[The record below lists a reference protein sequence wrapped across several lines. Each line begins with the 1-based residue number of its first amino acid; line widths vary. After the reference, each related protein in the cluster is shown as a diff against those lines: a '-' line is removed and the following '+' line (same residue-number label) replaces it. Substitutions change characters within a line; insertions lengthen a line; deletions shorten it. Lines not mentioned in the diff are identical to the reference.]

1 LKNQKILSVV
11 IPSYN
16 AASFLK
22 ETIPTLTS
30 IRNNEDIEVLIVNDG
45 SKDETLQVAR
55 ELQKEYPEVVYI
67 IDKENGGHG
76 STINAGIREA
86 RGKYFKVVDADDW
99 VDSNNFEKLVQFLHK
114 TDVDE
119 IISPYTDVY
128 EQDGRK
134 EEINYFKNCS
144 LKPYQDFDYADF
156 LEHIQIL
163 PRMHSIT
170 IKTSILKDNNIKIDE
185 NMFYV
190 DMEYIVFPTPFIKT
204 IAYTPDS
211 VYQYRRGYEG
221 QSTSIQ
227 NYIKNRKMVYHVTFA
242 LLDFYNK
249 YTFPNILEKLVKET
263 IDRCVTIMT
272 NVCLSMED
280 TKQGKKE
287 LLDFDQKLKS
297 INSEFYYHKQ
307 GKKAKVLRYSNYL
320 LFGLLSSYTKKSKRV

>member
-1 LKNQKILSVV
+1 MKKQKILSVV

-22 ETIPTLTS
+22 ETIPTLAS
-30 IRNNEDIEVLIVNDG
+30 ISSGDDIEVLIVNDG
-45 SKDETLQVAR
+45 SKDETLQVAQ
-55 ELQKEYPEVVYI
+55 ELEKEYPGIVNI

-86 RGKYFKVVDADDW
+86 KGKYFKVVDADDW
-99 VDSNNFEKLVQFLHK
+99 VDSGNFEKLVQFLHK
-114 TDVDE
+114 TDADE
-119 IISPYTDVY
+119 IISPYTDVF
-128 EQDGRK
+128 EDDGTK
-134 EEINYFKNCS
+134 VENNYFKDCS
-144 LKPYQDFDYADF
+144 LKPYQDYDYVNF
-156 LEHIQIL
+156 LEQIQIL

-170 IKTSILKDNNIKIDE
+170 IKTSILRENNIKIDE

-227 NYIKNRKMVYHVTFA
+227 NYIKNRKMVNHVTFA

-249 YTFPNILEKLVKET
+249 HSLSNILEKLVKET

-297 INSEFYYHKQ
+297 MNPEFYYHKQ

-320 LFGLLSSYTKKSKRV
+320 LFNLLSSYSRKSKKV